1 MTSKAGDRICSWKTL
16 IDPRDI
22 ITVGCNDIIK
32 HVTQGGETD
41 FIDFYTLAEFQNAEA
56 QKLGFVLDATCDWRT
71 AGAEDY
77 ASSFWVFD
85 NMACF
90 GYLPT
95 PYKSAVF
102 PIYRVYPFS
111 RLGFFLAALPGSDTA
126 YFRGTC
132 ILRGLSRQTY
142 LEYFDDPFDEAD
154 DNDSSL
160 VKLPD

>member
-22 ITVGCNDIIK
+22 ITVGCNDIIAYT
-32 HVTQGGETD
+32 TQADEAD

-56 QKLGFVLDATCDWRT
+56 QKLGFVLDATCDWYT
-71 AGAEDY
+71 AGEEDITET
-77 ASSFWVFD
+77 FWVFD
-85 NMACF
+85 NMICY
-90 GYLPT
+90 GYQPNT
-95 PYKSAVF
+95 FKSAVF

-111 RLGFFLAALPGSDTA
+111 RLGFVLTA
-126 YFRGTC
+126 DAGGGAVFRGTL

>member
-22 ITVGCNDIIK
+22 ITVGCNDIIV
-32 HVTQGGETD
+32 HTTQGGESD

-56 QKLGFVLDATCDWRT
+56 QKLGFVLDVTCDWYT
-71 AGAEDY
+71 TGAEDVGE
-77 ASSFWVFD
+77 SFWIFD
-85 NMACF
+85 NMICF
-90 GYLPT
+90 GYLFNS
-95 PYKSAVF
+95 YKQSLF
-102 PIYRVYPFS
+102 PIYRAYPFS
-111 RLGFFLAALPGSDTA
+111 RLGFVLTANPGGDIA
-126 YFRGTC
+126 IFRGTL

>member
-22 ITVGCNDIIK
+22 ITVGCNDIIY
-32 HVTQGGETD
+32 HATQAGESD
-41 FIDFYTLAEFQNAEA
+41 YIDFYTINEFQNAEA
-56 QKLGFVLDATCDWRT
+56 QKLGFVLDATCDWYT
-71 AGAEDY
+71 TGAES
-77 ASSFWVFD
+77 ASNSFWVFD
-85 NMACF
+85 NIVCF
-90 GYLPT
+90 GFLPSS
-95 PYKSAVF
+95 YKSSVF

-111 RLGFFLAALPGSDTA
+111 RLGFVLTALSNDTA
-126 YFRGTC
+126 YFRGTL

>member
-22 ITVGCNDIIK
+22 ITVGCNDVIYHI
-32 HVTQGGETD
+32 TQGGESD

-56 QKLGFVLDATCDWRT
+56 QKLGFVLDVTCDWMT
-71 AGAEDY
+71 AGEE
-77 ASSFWVFD
+77 SFVESFWVFD
-85 NMACF
+85 NMTCL
-90 GYLPT
+90 GYLPAT
-95 PYKSAVF
+95 YKNAVF
-102 PIYRVYPFS
+102 PLYRVYPFS
-111 RLGFFLAALPGSDTA
+111 RLGFVLTANAGSDSA
-126 YFRGTC
+126 VFRGTI